1 MAQFPMAEYT
11 GVRTS
16 ICFCGSYEQFQSV
29 TWGSLCYNF
38 LEVGLCSHTL
48 RTIFSIVRSKM
59 LFLILGKFI
68 SGQCFW
74 QLSARLRMILIQNGR
89 QDMTSF
95 AVNQPQLIFSCR
107 ISYVH
112 LMAHYRMCVQIRE
125 QTAAFIRGF
134 KSIVRHDWLQ
144 MFSGPELQ
152 RLISGDNAAM
162 DLGDL
167 RYHKS

>member
-1 MAQFPMAEYT
+1 M
-11 GVRTS
+11 S
-16 ICFCGSYEQFQSV
+16 IHSNSPQ
-29 TWGSLCYNF
+29 
-38 LEVGLCSHTL
+38 TL
-48 RTIFSIVRSKM
+48 RATGIRLVATFPVVVHDILLTNLSFS
-59 LFLILGKFI
+59 L
-68 SGQCFW
+68 QH
-74 QLSARLRMILIQNGR
+74 
-89 QDMTSF
+89 
-95 AVNQPQLIFSCR
+95 R

-162 DLGDL
+162 DLSDL
-167 RYHKS
+167 R

>member
-1 MAQFPMAEYT
+1 METPPVVLHDVF
-11 GVRTS
+11 
-16 ICFCGSYEQFQSV
+16 
-29 TWGSLCYNF
+29 SL
-38 LEVGLCSHTL
+38 LLH
-48 RTIFSIVRSKM
+48 
-59 LFLILGKFI
+59 
-68 SGQCFW
+68 
-74 QLSARLRMILIQNGR
+74 
-89 QDMTSF
+89 
-95 AVNQPQLIFSCR
+95 R

-162 DLGDL
+162 DLSDL
-167 RYHKS
+167 R